1 MKKRKSRSKKGGSMY
16 CGICK
21 QTFDG
26 ENARKNLF
34 YHCFNVHPN
43 NESECYKTISGV
55 TPSEIEEL
63 RDDVAMF
70 DLGGGRRKKRRRKTK
85 RKRRKKLFKKKF
97 SKKRKRRKTRR
108 KRKNRKRRKTR
119 R

>member
-43 NESECYKTISGV
+43 NESGCYSTIDGV
-55 TPSEIEEL
+55 SPHEIQDL
-63 RDDVAMF
+63 KDDVSMF
-70 DLGGGRRKKRRRKTK
+70 NLGGGRRKKKRRSRKKRKSRRRKTRK
-85 RKRRKKLFKKKF
+85 RKRKSRR
-97 SKKRKRRKTRR
+97 RKRR
-108 KRKNRKRRKTR
+108 
-119 R
+119 